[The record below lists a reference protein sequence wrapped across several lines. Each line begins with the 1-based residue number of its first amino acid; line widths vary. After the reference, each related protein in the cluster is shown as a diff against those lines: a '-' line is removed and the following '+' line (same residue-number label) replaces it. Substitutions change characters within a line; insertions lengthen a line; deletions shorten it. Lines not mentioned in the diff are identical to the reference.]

1 MSRRPERRYDE
12 RSLER
17 LEWAAL
23 VEIVAASCAFAPSR
37 ALART
42 LRPTSN
48 GGNVAELRAL
58 GRELAELRRDGGD
71 PHIGGASDLAPAV
84 ERAAKGGSLD
94 GAALVSVAETLR
106 VVERVAGDLVEG
118 GENLRALGAAFA
130 PLRSLRAAIERA
142 IAQEGTINDVA
153 SPLLGGLRAMQRSS
167 VERLRARLE
176 TLAHAKSFSPYLQE
190 PIVTMRNGRYVL
202 PVRAEWKSRVPG
214 IVHDSSSTGQTVW
227 IEPLEVVEL
236 GNAVREA
243 EAAVAA
249 EESRIL
255 GALTALVE
263 SEATALRSNG
273 DLLAKLDLTRAVADV
288 AGERSW
294 NYAGDGADGSLH
306 LEGAR
311 HPLLQPP
318 VVPMDLHL
326 SVDERALVITGPN
339 TGGKTVVLKAVGLLT
354 AMHHAGLPIPSGPGS
369 WIPVTGGLW
378 ADIGDDQSIAQ
389 SLSTFSGHLV
399 SIQRILAGAAS
410 GDVVLLDEAG
420 AGTDPAEGA
429 ALATAII
436 EELRVRGCRVLA
448 TSHYAELKQYAHVTK
463 GVVNGT
469 VAFDLATLAPT
480 YRLEIGLPGGSQAF
494 AIAARLGLPSELLA
508 KAQARRSDQGATL
521 DAALA
526 AAAEAEQGALEARE
540 VAERLQ
546 ERAAV
551 ALEQAV
557 ERRRE
562 VERAA
567 AATRETAM
575 AEARSAAAEVLRKVA
590 QLRVS
595 LASGSLTAE
604 TLAVADEIARA
615 VAPPTLPSED
625 DAAQLPSV
633 RPNVGDIEGAVGS
646 DVVLS
651 SGARGTLL
659 GVTGS
664 TASVALGRMRS
675 DVPISEI
682 VKLIAPVAQLRAAAA
697 GSPGPLAS
705 ARLDLR
711 GARVEE
717 ALVTLEAR
725 ISAVLLAGGDQLEII
740 HGVGTGA
747 LRDAVRRRLR
757 ELPEVRS
764 VRLDESPGREGV
776 TFALL

>member
-1 MSRRPERRYDE
+1 MSRGLDRQYDE

-17 LEWAAL
+17 LDWAAL
-23 VEIVAASCAFAPSR
+23 VEIVVASCAFGPSR
-37 ALART
+37 DLARA
-42 LRPTSN
+42 LRPTSA
-48 GGNVAELRAL
+48 GGSVADLRAL
-58 GRELAELRRDGGD
+58 GRELADLRRDGGD
-71 PHIGGASDLAPAV
+71 PHIGGASDLGPAV
-84 ERAAKGGSLD
+84 DRAAKGGALD
-94 GAALVSVAETLR
+94 GAALFSVGETLR
-106 VVERVAGDLVEG
+106 VVERVAAELVDG
-118 GENLRALGAAFA
+118 GETLRELGARLA
-130 PLRSLRAAIERA
+130 PLRPLRAAIERA
-142 IAQEGTINDVA
+142 IAAEGTINDAA
-153 SPLLGGLRAMQRSS
+153 SPTLGGLRAMQRSS
-167 VERLRARLE
+167 VERLRTRLE

-255 GALTALVE
+255 GALTEIVE
-263 SEATALRSNG
+263 ADAQALRANG
-273 DLLAKLDLTRAVADV
+273 ELLARLDLARAVADV
-288 AGERSW
+288 AGERGWS
-294 NYAGDGADGSLH
+294 YAVDSVDASLH
-306 LEGAR
+306 LEAAR
-311 HPLLQPP
+311 HPLLNPP

-326 SVDERALVITGPN
+326 AGDERVLVITGPN

-354 AMHHAGLPIPSGPGS
+354 AMHHAGLPIPSGSGS
-369 WIPVTGGLW
+369 WIPTTGGLW

-389 SLSTFSGHLV
+389 SLSTFSGHLT
-399 SIQRILAGAAS
+399 SIQRILSGAAA

-429 ALATAII
+429 ALAAAII
-436 EELRVRGCRVLA
+436 DELRLRGCRVLA
-448 TSHYAELKQYAHVTK
+448 TSHYAEMKQYAHVTP
-463 GVVNGT
+463 GVVNGS

-494 AIAARLGLPSELLA
+494 AIAARLGLPSELLER
-508 KAQARRSDQGATL
+508 AQARRSDQGATL

-526 AAAEAEQGALEARE
+526 AAAEAEQAALEARQ

-546 ERAAV
+546 ERAAT

-557 ERRRE
+557 ERRRD
-562 VERAA
+562 VEREAA
-567 AATRETAM
+567 EARASAM
-575 AEARSAAAEVLRKVA
+575 VEARSAAAEVLRRVA
-590 QLRVS
+590 ALRN
-595 LASGSLTAE
+595 AIEAGSLTAE
-604 TLAVADEIARA
+604 SLAAADEIERA
-615 VAPPTLPSED
+615 LVPTPHFAESESDLP
-625 DAAQLPSV
+625 AV
-633 RPNVGDIEGAVGS
+633 RPSTGDIDRAVGS
-646 DVVLS
+646 DVVLR

-659 GVTGS
+659 AVS
-664 TASVALGRMRS
+664 ASIATVALGRMRS
-675 DVPISEI
+675 EVPIAEI
-682 VKLIAPVAQLRAAAA
+682 DKIISPVAKAAVPEVTGK
-697 GSPGPLAS
+697 GSISS

-717 ALVTLEAR
+717 ALATLEAR
-725 ISAVLLAGGDQLEII
+725 ISVVLLAGGDQLEII

-764 VRLDESPGREGV
+764 VRLDERPGREGV
-776 TFALL
+776 TVALL